1 MERWPSGRRHSPA
14 KGAYA
19 QKRIE
24 GSNPSFSAKKSF
36 ENSASV
42 AQLDRVL
49 GYEPRGQEFE
59 SLRVHQ
65 LMTQIVSLS
74 SRGLGHRP
82 FTAVT
87 RVRISLG
94 TPLFNSGAV
103 AQPVEQRTF
112 NPLVASSNLARS
124 TILKFP
130 KMMKFKPI
138 IALSCCITSAFAYTQ
153 SDLLSAQ
160 YEYQTSSNQLTL
172 AKQEKQ
178 DASAAL
184 SKSKQKL
191 DDTQKAYQD
200 AQKELQG
207 VQTRYANA
215 ESSLILKN
223 KDFGTA
229 NNNLNQIWN
238 SLNK

>member
-1 MERWPSGRRHSPA
+1 MVEGTPLLREHTPKSVSRVRIPLSPPN
-14 KGAYA
+14 
-19 QKRIE
+19 E
-24 GSNPSFSAKKSF
+24 KSF

-65 LMTQIVSLS
+65 LITQIVSLS

-112 NPLVASSNLARS
+112 NPLVASSNLARP
-124 TILKFP
+124 TN
-130 KMMKFKPI
+130 
-138 IALSCCITSAFAYTQ
+138 TG
-153 SDLLSAQ
+153 LLAQ
-160 YEYQTSSNQLTL
+160 LVEQRTL
-172 AKQEKQ
+172 
-178 DASAAL
+178 
-184 SKSKQKL
+184 
-191 DDTQKAYQD
+191 
-200 AQKELQG
+200 
-207 VQTRYANA
+207 NP
-215 ESSLILKN
+215 
-223 KDFGTA
+223 
-229 NNNLNQIWN
+229 
-238 SLNK
+238 

>member
-1 MERWPSGRRHSPA
+1 MTAYGHFAIIRFSKLQSLSTWRDGRVVEGTPLLREHTPKSVSRVRIPLSPPLRLETII
-14 KGAYA
+14 Y
-19 QKRIE
+19 
-24 GSNPSFSAKKSF
+24 N
-36 ENSASV
+36 ASV

-130 KMMKFKPI
+130 K
-138 IALSCCITSAFAYTQ
+138 L
-153 SDLLSAQ
+153 
-160 YEYQTSSNQLTL
+160 
-172 AKQEKQ
+172 
-178 DASAAL
+178 
-184 SKSKQKL
+184 
-191 DDTQKAYQD
+191 
-200 AQKELQG
+200 
-207 VQTRYANA
+207 
-215 ESSLILKN
+215 
-223 KDFGTA
+223 
-229 NNNLNQIWN
+229 
-238 SLNK
+238 

>member
-1 MERWPSGRRHSPA
+1 
-14 KGAYA
+14 
-19 QKRIE
+19 
-24 GSNPSFSAKKSF
+24 
-36 ENSASV
+36 
-42 AQLDRVL
+42 
-49 GYEPRGQEFE
+49 
-59 SLRVHQ
+59 
-65 LMTQIVSLS
+65 
-74 SRGLGHRP
+74 
-82 FTAVT
+82 
-87 RVRISLG
+87 
-94 TPLFNSGAV
+94 
-103 AQPVEQRTF
+103 
-112 NPLVASSNLARS
+112 
-124 TILKFP
+124 
-130 KMMKFKPI
+130 MMKFKPI
-138 IALSCCITSAFAYTQ
+138 IVLSCCITSAFAYTQ
-153 SDLLSAQ
+153 SDLLAAQ
-160 YEYQTSSNQLTL
+160 YDYQTSSNQLTL

-191 DDTQKAYQD
+191 DDAQKAYQD